1 MVEHYRLCIPLLGN
15 RHQEIHEMFAYPHW
29 KSTLVQSLFPGSSSL
44 FRSTDPT
51 GHWLKSQ
58 PQTIAFVVRLKF
70 IRPNPFVTVFSTEPV
85 PGYNSNTVK
94 VTRVEYNI
102 ERKSPAGK
110 NIHTKPLCEDF
121 LAIMSSPM
129 MYVSFFF
136 QTCSDQGSSGLAVW
150 FSLIISCQ
158 TIAT

>member
-1 MVEHYRLCIPLLGN
+1 MYPPARKSSSRNP
-15 RHQEIHEMFAYPHW
+15 RMFAYPHW

-44 FRSTDPT
+44 FRSIDPT

-70 IRPNPFVTVFSTEPV
+70 SRPNPFVTVFSTEPV

-110 NIHTKPLCEDF
+110 TFTPNPYAKIFWPSCLVQWCMFLFFSKPVVIKGHLVWLSDF
-121 LAIMSSPM
+121 L
-129 MYVSFFF
+129 
-136 QTCSDQGSSGLAVW
+136 W
-150 FSLIISCQ
+150 
-158 TIAT
+158 